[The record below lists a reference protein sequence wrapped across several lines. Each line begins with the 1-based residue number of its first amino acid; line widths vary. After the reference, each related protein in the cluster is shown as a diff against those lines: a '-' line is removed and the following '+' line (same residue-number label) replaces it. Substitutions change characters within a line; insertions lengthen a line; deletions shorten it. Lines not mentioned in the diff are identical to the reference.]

1 MSNRLIQ
8 TISLKDDG
16 YSRNVKSAREALE
29 KLGKENGVVNNSFRS
44 TSKELNSAKK
54 FYSQL
59 TSEYNNLSDSAKKGE
74 FGKAMHAQIEQT
86 RKDLKR
92 LMEDTARTKKE
103 LADMQEEAS
112 KKVSGGKGGFSMNQ
126 LGGGMLDK
134 LGMGQLKNLG
144 GGVGKAAGALAGPVA
159 VVGVLGKAYW
169 EAAKAYAP
177 FESSLSNLQAITGVS
192 SKELENFKTKIKETG
207 IETSKAFTEVTDAY
221 TKVGSA
227 MPELLKDADAL
238 DAVTRAAITLSKA
251 SRMDLDSAI
260 NSLTGIMNQFGASAS
275 QADRYINVLA
285 AGAKEGSAGIEY
297 LSQALD
303 KCGTSLATT
312 NLGIEQGTALLEVL
326 AKKIPDASTAGTN
339 LRNILIKMSQAQDKY
354 NPKVVGM
361 TQALQNLQPK
371 IKDTAFMV
379 KMFGAENVNAAITLA
394 QAVDTYDD
402 LTKKVTGTNEAFN
415 QAGVQTDNFESAVK
429 RLNTSWD
436 NFKASLLDSIK
447 PLTIIVNLL
456 SDALAKAAKG
466 QNIRNFMANFN
477 NENGNSDDY
486 QKKETKDEQW
496 AAWQKRR
503 GNLSAELSKIQNY
516 LTEAERKRDTAKTG
530 TDWHQAKDLVER
542 LTKTLKEAKDNLD
555 KEAKAA
561 YKFFYGDS
569 KKEVTPTITETTTT
583 NTKTKTKSPREVY
596 DETIKSLYAQ
606 LANELITQKEY
617 LEKQKSAIQTYI
629 NALSKTEKSVK
640 QNASLIKSLNGK
652 IKTIDAELKVIEQ
665 REMDEKT
672 ISDANEKYAKTIK
685 QIERDRENGFID
697 EKEYQTSYISAI
709 KELIKSYSKV
719 ENLTDDLINTVKEKQ
734 KEIKDFELKQLENTL
749 IRNNLNRDAQVEKI
763 YNNGRIERQVPAND
777 AYMQKESAYNYLL
790 AISNPL
796 SLSGIVDL
804 EDIYKN
810 PGHKMTEKE
819 ERWYKEYKSFLGE
832 NKALLGDMDAE
843 VNNIYDAMNLIRKLD
858 LAMAFKDFVDK
869 GKSAQEFM
877 MRYFDNIKSV
887 GIDLGFDREGAIK
900 KYNEIANSNLPI
912 AEKYKQ
918 VAEVERV
925 ADEAAKRMAD
935 KLSKYVFSQPF
946 GKGDASNYSLTG
958 NTSYFKVSE
967 SANKYNYGAGRLDEN
982 LMDDRITQKMN
993 DDMTALLEK
1002 YKDIEDLYVK
1012 ANMEAEKNSET
1023 SWLATNYSK
1032 ELDVLEKKI
1041 NNLHNK
1047 IQDRLTFQLKIEGAQ
1062 DALGGLNN
1070 FASIGSNLASL
1081 PDTLDSIADSSNDAA
1096 AAFQYFGV
1104 IINSVQDIIDGIK
1117 VTMEI
1122 YKALQDLFTVS
1133 TQAQNLAI
1141 QDNAASQVQQAA
1153 TSEANTLA
1161 KTTETVANKA
1171 LEASVLDLAAAE
1183 IFAAHAYIPFAGVPI
1198 ATANVGSMM
1207 GSMAGVHATSLGLT
1221 AMANGGIVGGMQFSG
1236 DATIIRANKGEMV
1249 LNREQQANLFSL
1261 LDSPS
1266 ARGGVRGDVR
1276 FEIQGDKLV
1285 GVLNNHNRY
1294 HSKSGNKLKL

>member
-8 TISLKDDG
+8 TISLNDEG
-16 YSRNVKSAREALE
+16 YSKGVKSAREALE

-74 FGKAMHAQIEQT
+74 FGRAMHAQIEQT

-103 LADMQEEAS
+103 LADMQEEAN
-112 KKVSGGKGGFSMNQ
+112 KKVSGGKGGF

-134 LGMGQLKNLG
+134 LGMGQLKNFG
-144 GGVGKAAGALAGPVA
+144 GGGKLAGATGALAGTVA
-159 VVGVLGKAYW
+159 VVGVLGKVYW

-312 NLGIEQGTALLEVL
+312 NMSVEQGTALLEVL

-436 NFKASLLDSIK
+436 NFMASLLNSIK
-447 PLTIIVNLL
+447 PLTKIVNLL
-456 SDALAKAAKG
+456 SDAIDKAAKAH
-466 QNIRNFMANFN
+466 NIRTFVDKFN
-477 NENGNSDDY
+477 NENGKSDDY
-486 QKKETKDEQW
+486 QKKETRDEQW

-503 GNLSAELSKIQNY
+503 GNLSAEISKIQNH

-542 LTKTLKEAKDNLD
+542 LTKSLKDAKDLRD

-569 KKEVTPTITETTTT
+569 KKEVTQTTTETTTTT

-665 REMDEKT
+665 REKDEKT

-685 QIERDRENGFID
+685 QIERDRQNGFID

-719 ENLTDDLINTVKEKQ
+719 ENLTDDLINTVKAKQ
-734 KEIKDFELKQLENTL
+734 KEIKDFELHQLEKTL
-749 IRNNLNRDAQVEKI
+749 IRNNLDRNAQVEKI
-763 YNNGRIERQVPAND
+763 YNNGRIERQAPAND
-777 AYMQKESAYNYLL
+777 AYKQKESAFNYLL
-790 AISNPL
+790 GISNPV

-858 LAMAFKDFVDK
+858 LAMAFKDFVDQ

-887 GIDLGFDREGAIK
+887 GIDLGFDKEGAIK

-912 AEKYKQ
+912 EEKYKQ

-935 KLSKYVFSQPF
+935 KLSKYIFPQPF

-1012 ANMEAEKNSET
+1012 ANMEAEKNSDT
-1023 SWLATNYSK
+1023 KWLATNYSE
-1032 ELDVLEKKI
+1032 ELDELEKQI

-1070 FASIGSNLASL
+1070 FASIGSNLASI
-1081 PDTLDSIADSSNDAA
+1081 PDTLDSIAESSNDAA

-1153 TSEANTLA
+1153 TTEANTLA

-1198 ATANVGSMM
+1198 ATANVGAMM

-1236 DATIIRANKGEMV
+1236 DATLIRANKGEMV

-1266 ARGGVRGDVR
+1266 ARGGVKGDVR

>member
-59 TSEYNNLSDSAKKGE
+59 TSEYNKLSDSAKKGE

-86 RKDLKR
+86 RKDLKQ

-103 LADMQEEAS
+103 LADMEHEANV
-112 KKVSGGKGGFSMNQ
+112 KVNNSSSKGGGFNLGGM
-126 LGGGMLDK
+126 LGGGKALLKKAGIIGAGLSALDAVK
-134 LGMGQLKNLG
+134 DNINYAMDFEKAASGVKALTGAGEEAMQKYKKAAIDLG
-144 GGVGKAAGALAGPVA
+144 GTTTQTASQVMDAFGMIG
-159 VVGVLGKAYW
+159 
-169 EAAKAYAP
+169 
-177 FESSLSNLQAITGVS
+177 SQA
-192 SKELENFKTKIKETG
+192 
-207 IETSKAFTEVTDAY
+207 
-221 TKVGSA
+221 
-227 MPELLKDADAL
+227 PELLKDANALTKVTENAIILSEAAGIDLADA
-238 DAVTRAAITLSKA
+238 AKGV
-251 SRMDLDSAI
+251 
-260 NSLTGIMNQFGASAS
+260 TGILNQFGISAS
-275 QADRYINVLA
+275 RSREIINLLA
-285 AGAKEGSAGIEY
+285 AASQQGAGNIEY
-297 LSQALD
+297 LNTAIT
-303 KCGTSLATT
+303 KCGSVAGALNINVNEVVGELEMLAQA
-312 NLGIEQGTALLEVL
+312 GV
-326 AKKIPDASTAGTN
+326 DSSTAGNN
-339 LRNILIKMSQAQDKY
+339 LKNIMLILEQSTDRNLKPSVVGLNKALENLAKQQKSTTALSKMFGKENVASAISLIKNAEAATKMSQSIQ
-354 NPKVVGM
+354 
-361 TQALQNLQPK
+361 
-371 IKDTAFMV
+371 
-379 KMFGAENVNAAITLA
+379 
-394 QAVDTYDD
+394 
-402 LTKKVTGTNEAFN
+402 GTNTAIEQQKINNDNLAGSLKNLESKWEAFN
-415 QAGVQTDNFESAVK
+415 LS
-429 RLNTSWD
+429 LNQSNGLLKKTIDLVADLVGWFTKL
-436 NFKASLLDSIK
+436 NNTPTTIGGKA
-447 PLTIIVNLL
+447 L
-456 SDALAKAAKG
+456 SKIDEEFGSSTA
-466 QNIRNFMANFN
+466 
-477 NENGNSDDY
+477 Y
-486 QKKETKDEQW
+486 QDKTTRKEQW
-496 AAWQKRR
+496 AAYSKRLQALQSRYNELMVQQNAYEKGMNDTKRGKAVQAQQAALYTGTKLTTDALKKEIQEFAKGAREFFYGPQKQAPTTPTTTKDEPTKTK
-503 GNLSAELSKIQNY
+503 NKSSKQIYEETMNVIEAELSNGIITVK
-516 LTEAERKRDTAKTG
+516 
-530 TDWHQAKDLVER
+530 
-542 LTKTLKEAKDNLD
+542 
-555 KEAKAA
+555 KA
-561 YKFFYGDS
+561 
-569 KKEVTPTITETTTT
+569 
-583 NTKTKTKSPREVY
+583 
-596 DETIKSLYAQ
+596 
-606 LANELITQKEY
+606 
-617 LEKQKSAIQTYI
+617 LEKKKSAIEQYI
-629 NALSKTEKSVK
+629 SALSKTKAQVEK
-640 QNASLIKSLNGK
+640 NTPLIKKLSADF
-652 IKTIDAELKVIEQ
+652 KTIDAELKVIEQ
-665 REMDEKT
+665 REKDEKT

-685 QIERDRENGFID
+685 QIERDRQNGFID

-719 ENLTDDLINTVKEKQ
+719 ENLTDDLINTVKAKQ
-734 KEIKDFELKQLENTL
+734 KEIKDFELHQLEKTL
-749 IRNNLNRDAQVEKI
+749 IRNNLDRNAQVEKI
-763 YNNGRIERQVPAND
+763 YNNGRIERQAPAND
-777 AYMQKESAYNYLL
+777 AYKQKESAFNYLL
-790 AISNPL
+790 GISNPV

-804 EDIYKN
+804 EDIWKN

-858 LAMAFKDFVDK
+858 LAMAFKDFVDQ

-887 GIDLGFDREGAIK
+887 GIDLRFDKEGAIK
-900 KYNEIANSNLPI
+900 KYNEIVNSNLPI
-912 AEKYKQ
+912 EEKYKQ

-935 KLSKYVFSQPF
+935 KLSKYIFPQPF

-1023 SWLATNYSK
+1023 GWLATNYSE
-1032 ELDVLEKKI
+1032 ELDGLEKQI
-1041 NNLHNK
+1041 NSLHNK

-1062 DALGGLNN
+1062 DALGGLND
-1070 FASIGSNLASL
+1070 FASIGSNLASI

-1198 ATANVGSMM
+1198 ATANVGAMM

-1236 DATIIRANKGEMV
+1236 DATIIRANKGEMI
-1249 LNREQQANLFSL
+1249 LNKEQQANLFSL

-1266 ARGGVRGDVR
+1266 ARGGGNGDVR